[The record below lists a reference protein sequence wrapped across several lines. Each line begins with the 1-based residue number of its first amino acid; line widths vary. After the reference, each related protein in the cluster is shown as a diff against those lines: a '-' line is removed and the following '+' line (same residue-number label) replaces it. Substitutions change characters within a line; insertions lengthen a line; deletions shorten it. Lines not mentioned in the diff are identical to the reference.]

1 MESTYYLVIS
11 DDQEQEDIGHRAD
24 KLKKMIGETQ
34 EHYEALI
41 DSAQIYKKGKM
52 NEKEFLFKLG
62 EYLKTMSSINFLS
75 TQIIL
80 ELKSVFEQNKRS
92 ISDSSPV
99 AESYSNVG
107 PKKQSIPSANSNALS
122 GNATYQETEPRF
134 KPVTITLEKPVQY
147 RNNREQAST
156 RKCARCGHVLSVR
169 AKFCN
174 KCGSSQ

>member
-1 MESTYYLVIS
+1 MVSG
-11 DDQEQEDIGHRAD
+11 DQEKEDIGHRAD

-41 DSAQIYKKGKM
+41 DSAQVYKKGKM

-62 EYLKTMSSINFLS
+62 EYLKNMSSINFLS

-92 ISDSSPV
+92 LSGSSPV

-107 PKKQSIPSANSNALS
+107 PKKQSFSSVSSNTLN
-122 GNATYQETEPRF
+122 GNATYQETPPTF
-134 KPVTITLEKPVQY
+134 KPVTITLEKPVQD
-147 RNNREQAST
+147 RNNREQASM
-156 RKCARCGHVLSVR
+156 RKCPKCGHVLSFR

>member
-1 MESTYYLVIS
+1 MVSG
-11 DDQEQEDIGHRAD
+11 DQEQEDIGHRAD

-92 ISDSSPV
+92 LSGSSPV

-107 PKKQSIPSANSNALS
+107 PKKQSFSSVSSNTLN
-122 GNATYQETEPRF
+122 GNATYQETAPTF
-134 KPVTITLEKPVQY
+134 KPVTITLEKSVQD
-147 RNNREQAST
+147 RNNREQASM
-156 RKCARCGHVLSVR
+156 RKCPKCGHVLSFR